1 MGSDEIVY
9 ENRVI
14 NHTFE
19 PFLTPIILLVSLLC
33 FAGSLYFYL
42 YTRKRLKPE
51 PQYEPPAA
59 MAPKKEIV
67 NTVKPA
73 EGMKAQYSD
82 DHLIVTSNMQ
92 ERLKM
97 FQSSNKIMK

>member
-42 YTRKRLKPE
+42 YTREKLR
-51 PQYEPPAA
+51 PQQEAPAP
-59 MAPKKEIV
+59 MAPKKEMV
-67 NTVKPA
+67 NAVKPA

-97 FQSSNKIMK
+97 FESSSKIMK